1 MEKIVR
7 QFILLRYVQNRN
19 RKGEYPNFIEIA
31 RKMSS
36 YIGGEY
42 DKQKFERDKKALLEK
57 KCRLEYDSKEKGYY
71 YNEEGKNKDNP
82 MVDDLITNYMFLT
95 AQNKEALLP
104 SYVITE
110 TRLSTGVEYLLECMR
125 AIETSCEL

>member
-31 RKMSS
+31 RKMFS

-42 DKQKFERDKKALLEK
+42 DKQKFERDKKALLDKNWSMILK
-57 KCRLEYDSKEKGYY
+57 KKDIITMRKEK
-71 YNEEGKNKDNP
+71 
-82 MVDDLITNYMFLT
+82 
-95 AQNKEALLP
+95 
-104 SYVITE
+104 
-110 TRLSTGVEYLLECMR
+110 TRIILWWT
-125 AIETSCEL
+125 T

>member
-19 RKGEYPNFIEIA
+19 RKGEYPNFIETA

-42 DKQKFERDKKALLEK
+42 DKQKFERDKKALLDK
-57 KCRLEYDSKEKGYY
+57 NCGLEYDSK
-71 YNEEGKNKDNP
+71 
-82 MVDDLITNYMFLT
+82 VLVL
-95 AQNKEALLP
+95 
-104 SYVITE
+104 
-110 TRLSTGVEYLLECMR
+110 R
-125 AIETSCEL
+125 